1 MGCSFAGLPSPLLN
15 HTLQRMHP
23 AKFPAIL
30 RLHQRGRERDL
41 IEARL
46 NEAAAMASD
55 SKKILKPVV
64 LDGRQARMHAQ
75 LGRYGTD
82 VARWG
87 K

>member
-1 MGCSFAGLPSPLLN
+1 VADRGLE
-15 HTLQRMHP
+15 
-23 AKFPAIL
+23 
-30 RLHQRGRERDL
+30 RGHERDL
-41 IEARL
+41 IEAGL

-82 VARWG
+82 VAIWG